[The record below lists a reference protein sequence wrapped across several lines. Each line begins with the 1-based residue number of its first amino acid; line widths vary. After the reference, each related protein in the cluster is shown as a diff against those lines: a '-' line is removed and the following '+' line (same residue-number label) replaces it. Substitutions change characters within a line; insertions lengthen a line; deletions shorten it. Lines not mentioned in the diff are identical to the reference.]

1 MEVEKVKESL
11 KIIHRMKKDL
21 TELRRNWMLDYYDWH
36 NADEEGKSVAIDT
49 KDIIEIIEMR

>member
-21 TELRRNWMLDYYDWH
+21 TELRRNWMLDL
-36 NADEEGKSVAIDT
+36 T
-49 KDIIEIIEMR
+49 KQNNFLLYMSIIMVYI